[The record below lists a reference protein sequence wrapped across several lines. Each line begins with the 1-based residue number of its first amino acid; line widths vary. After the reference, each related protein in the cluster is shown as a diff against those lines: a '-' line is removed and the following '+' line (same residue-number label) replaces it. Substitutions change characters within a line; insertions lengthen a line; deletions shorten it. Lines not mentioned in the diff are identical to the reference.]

1 MKMELATAAEPTS
14 LPSRYAIGEPVYFHP
29 AIHDFTP
36 DQVQQHA
43 LKAKIMAVRFTKSKV
58 LYELALDTALDPG
71 PAEYYEA
78 IPLADVDSYFV
89 LNAADAMDGDR
100 LLADV
105 SYMAT
110 GSNQSRTPQEI
121 RQFAQYFLAVASDLP
136 ELRKEQGK

>member
-1 MKMELATAAEPTS
+1 MKMEIATAAEPTL
-14 LPSRYAIGEPVYFHP
+14 LPSRYAIGEPVFFHP

-36 DQVQQHA
+36 DQVQKHA

-110 GSNQSRTPQEI
+110 GSNQSRTPHEI
-121 RQFAQYFLAVASDLP
+121 RKFAQFFLAVAADLP
-136 ELRKEQGK
+136 ELRKEQSK

>member
-1 MKMELATAAEPTS
+1 MKMELATAQN
-14 LPSRYAIGEPVYFHP
+14 LPSRYSIGEPVFFHP

-36 DQVQQHA
+36 EQIAKNA
-43 LKAKIMAVRFTKSKV
+43 LRAKIVGVRFTEDKV

-71 PAEYYEA
+71 EPEYYEA

-89 LNAADAMDGDR
+89 LNATDAMDQDR

-105 SYMAT
+105 SYLAT
-110 GSNQSRTPQEI
+110 GSNRSRTPQEI
-121 RQFAQYFLAVASDLP
+121 RKFAQYFLAVAADLP